1 MTTVELLALCKQLIT
16 NDDEFLCMFHRDKQ
30 KELSRKRK
38 LEVYQSTGTWPDRNR
53 KLKKSITTESSWS
66 IAKDKRTKKQN
77 KKAKREAHQNK
88 GLSDAEVLSMEK
100 AFSQEAELC

>member
-1 MTTVELLALCKQLIT
+1 
-16 NDDEFLCMFHRDKQ
+16 MFHRDKQ